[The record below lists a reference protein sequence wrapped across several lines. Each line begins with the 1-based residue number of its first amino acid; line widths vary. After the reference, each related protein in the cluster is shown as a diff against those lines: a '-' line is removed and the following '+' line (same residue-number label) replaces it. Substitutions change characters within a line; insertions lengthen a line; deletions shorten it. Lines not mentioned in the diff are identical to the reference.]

1 MATPTSKCLEIE
13 INKKIQILG
22 EENNK
27 ILTFATIWVDLESI
41 TLSELSERKT
51 NTMCYHSY
59 VESKE

>member
-1 MATPTSKCLEIE
+1 MWHIYNGILLRC
-13 INKKIQILG
+13 KKIT
-22 EENNK
+22 K

-41 TLSELSERKT
+41 MLSELSERKT

>member
-27 ILTFATIWVDLESI
+27 IFIKGRPE
-41 TLSELSERKT
+41 
-51 NTMCYHSY
+51 
-59 VESKE
+59 